1 MDIKVKEVDDCT
13 REMTITI
20 DSKQALDDY
29 NQILDKLKKYVAV
42 PGFRKGKAPRSLVER
57 TYDGVIREEF
67 LNQKLKDYYKQALKE
82 EEINPVNAG
91 EAIDVDWEKGKDL
104 TVIFKYEIMPEIK
117 VEKYKGLK
125 IPYEPTPFKEE
136 MIEGT
141 LQQYRENLASQKESD
156 EPVGKGDIVEVSVV
170 PIDKDA
176 SDKAPTEDSVNT
188 NDNNLSEEFNEKI
201 IGKKTGDIFA
211 STLLPPSDE
220 ENDKTPEQYE
230 ITINKVK
237 KVELPELND
246 EFAKDLEYDSLEDL
260 KKVVETELKNKIEQE
275 NENRKR
281 ESIFQ
286 KIIEEN
292 PFQLPPSIVN
302 QYATE
307 MAKPYVQQY
316 KMKPEDVVP
325 MLKDRAAA
333 SLKLMMIIDKIK
345 KLEDIKVTDEDVEEE
360 IKKSAEKMDMEID
373 KYKELYKKQT
383 ESNEFKMNIEEN
395 KIIELIENS
404 SEFVPYPKQES
415 EEKDQSE
422 V

>member
-29 NQILDKLKKYVAV
+29 NQVLDKLKKYVAV

-67 LNQKLKDYYKQALKE
+67 LNQKLEEYYKQALKE
-82 EEINPVNAG
+82 EEVNPVNTG

-104 TVIFKYEIMPEIK
+104 TAIFKYEIMPEIK
-117 VEKYKGLK
+117 VKKYKDLK
-125 IPYEPTPFKEE
+125 IPFEPTQFKEE

-141 LQQYRENLASQKESD
+141 LQQYRENLASQKETD
-156 EPVGKGDIVEVSVV
+156 EPVSKGDIVEVSVV
-170 PIDKDA
+170 PLDDT
-176 SDKAPTEDSVNT
+176 SDKESTEDSVNT
-188 NDNNLSEEFNEKI
+188 NDNNLSEEFNEKV
-201 IGKKTGDIFA
+201 IGKKTGDKFT
-211 STLLPPSDE
+211 STLLPPTE
-220 ENDKTPEQYE
+220 ENEETPEKFE
-230 ITINKVK
+230 VTINKVK

-246 EFAKDLEYDSLEDL
+246 EFAKDLEYDSLEEL
-260 KKVVETELKNKIEQE
+260 KKVVATELKSKIEQE

-286 KIIEEN
+286 KLIEEN

-316 KMKPEDVVP
+316 KLKPEDVIP
-325 MLKDRAAA
+325 MLKDRAENN
-333 SLKLMMIIDKIK
+333 LKLMMIIDKIK
-345 KLEDIKVTDEDVEEE
+345 KLEDIKVTDEDIEEE

-373 KYKELYKKQT
+373 KYKELYKKQI

-395 KIIELIENS
+395 KIIEIIENS
-404 SEFVPYPKQES
+404 SEFVPYPKQET